1 VSETAAA
8 EALAAELLLDA
19 DSRRGQAERA
29 RARRVSRLLSTEAG
43 RGLILALTDEVLR
56 IRDPRRAAAVLHDL
70 VEHAD
75 AAVALGPLD
84 RVALRAG
91 ADLAPRLPGLVLP
104 AVRERVRS
112 EMAGV
117 ILPAGPRRL
126 AHHIARRL
134 RQGIRLNVNV
144 LGEAILGEDEAELR
158 LQQILGA
165 LAQPAV
171 DYVSVKISAICS
183 QLDVLGFDHEVERI
197 GARLRRLYD
206 AANGYRP
213 AKFVNLDMEEYR
225 DLELT
230 LAVFRRVLDEPA
242 YATTAAGIV
251 LQAYLPDSLPAL
263 EELGAWARKRRDRT
277 GAWVKVRLV
286 KGANLAMED
295 VDAELHGWPAAPFA
309 SKDETDA
316 NYKRMLDVVLD
327 PHNDGAVRIGV
338 ATHNLFEVA
347 WAATQA
353 EARGARHRVEFEM
366 LEGMAPAVA
375 EATAA
380 RLGGLLLYAP
390 IFKRGDIESAIAY
403 LVRRLDEN
411 SGPDNFLTHSFS
423 LQVGSAEWE
432 GEAERF
438 RRSVAARHRLVVP
451 TRRVQDRSSAP
462 FRLAAAPSF
471 ANEPETDFSIAA
483 NREWIA
489 HYLQERPH
497 PDYRP
502 VVAGRM
508 VEGVPAEAGIDP
520 SAPGAGAAY
529 RWLSASPEVVESA
542 VACARAAGPEWASL
556 PAEQRRAVL
565 EGAADALSRRRG
577 ELLAVMA
584 YDTGKTVR
592 EGDPEVSEAIDFAT
606 YYASLIPTSGSGFRP
621 FGTVVV
627 APPWNFPLSIP
638 AGGVLAALAAGN
650 AVILKPAPESVAVA
664 SALCE
669 ALWEG
674 GVSRSVL
681 QFVPCVDG
689 DASKLLITHPH
700 VDAVVLTGS
709 WDTARRF
716 LEWRPNLSLH
726 AETSGKNAMV
736 ITATADLDEAIADL
750 VHSAFGHAGQKCSA
764 ASLAIVEASVH
775 DDPRF
780 LRRLA
785 DAVRSLRVGPAWDLV
800 TTMGPLIRPPEG
812 PLLEAFTRLS
822 PGERW
827 LVRPARLDAGGYLWS
842 PGVKVGVQPG
852 SMFHLTECFG
862 PVLGVMRA
870 ADLEE
875 AIRWQNQPDCGLTA
889 GLHALDP
896 AEIARWRD
904 AVHAGNLYVNR
915 GTTGAIVRRQP
926 FGGWKRSVVG
936 PGAKAGGPNYVA
948 SLGSWPVVEAGVDV
962 AGYGA
967 ACRAAWE
974 AMRVPQDPS
983 SLVAEANAFRYRP
996 LGTVMLALGPRVSA
1010 AEAACAQAA
1019 AAAVGVEVVETP
1031 RPGLDKVRFLG
1042 PVDDATRLATHD
1054 AGWWVDD
1061 IPVAADPQREVLR
1074 WVREQAVS
1082 ERLHRHG
1089 NVTGRRRGLGG

>member
-1 VSETAAA
+1 VTETAAA
-8 EALAAELLLDA
+8 EALAAELLMDA
-19 DSRRGQAERA
+19 DSRRGPAERA

-56 IRDPRRAAAVLHDL
+56 VREPRRAAAVLHDL
-70 VEHAD
+70 VSNSGGD
-75 AAVALGPLD
+75 TALGPLD
-84 RVALRAG
+84 RLALRAG
-91 ADLAPRLPGLVLP
+91 AGLAPSLPGLVLP
-104 AVRERVRS
+104 AVRQRVRS

-117 ILPAGPRRL
+117 ILPAGAGRL
-126 AHHIARRL
+126 ARHIAHRHH
-134 RQGIRLNVNV
+134 QGIRLNINV

-158 LQQILGA
+158 LEQILGV

-197 GARLRRLYD
+197 AARLRRLYD
-206 AANGYRP
+206 AANAYRP

-263 EELGAWARKRRDRT
+263 EELCAWARKRRDRT

-295 VDAELHGWPAAPFA
+295 IDAELHGWPAAPFA

-327 PHNDGAVRIGV
+327 PHNDGAVRIGI

-353 EARGARHRVEFEM
+353 ERRGARHRVEFEM

-390 IFKRGDIESAIAY
+390 IVRRGDIESAIAY

-423 LQVGSAEWE
+423 LQVGSAVWE

-438 RRSVAARHRLVVP
+438 RRSVAAHHRLVVP
-451 TRRVQDRSSAP
+451 TRRVQDRSAAP
-462 FRLAAAPSF
+462 FRLAAGPAF
-471 ANEPETDFSIAA
+471 ANEPDTDFSIAP

-489 HYLQERPH
+489 QALRERPH
-497 PDYRP
+497 PEYRP
-502 VVAGRM
+502 VVAGRL

-520 SAPGAGAAY
+520 SAPESGAAY
-529 RWLSASPEVVESA
+529 RWLSASPEVVASA
-542 VACARAAGPEWASL
+542 VACARVAGPEWASL
-556 PAEQRRAVL
+556 PPSGRRAVL

-584 YDTGKTVR
+584 CDTGKTVR

-606 YYASLIPTSGSGFRP
+606 YYASLIPASASGFRP

-664 SALCE
+664 AVLCE

-674 GVSRSVL
+674 GVPRSVL
-681 QFVPCVDG
+681 QFAPCVDG
-689 DASKLLITHPH
+689 DASKLLITHEH

-716 LEWRPNLSLH
+716 LEWRPDLSLH

-785 DAVRSLRVGPAWDLV
+785 DAVRSLRVGPAGDLV

-812 PLLEAFTRLS
+812 PLLEAFTRLG

-827 LVRPARLDAGGYLWS
+827 LVQPARLDAEGYLWS

-870 ADLEE
+870 ADLDE
-875 AIRWQNQPDCGLTA
+875 AIRWQNQPAYGLTA

-896 AEIARWRD
+896 AEIDRWRD

-948 SLGSWPVVEAGVDV
+948 SLGTWPSVGAGVDV

-967 ACRAAWE
+967 GCRAAWE
-974 AMRVPQDPS
+974 EMGVPQDPTG
-983 SLVAEANAFRYRP
+983 LAAEANAFRYRP
-996 LGTVMLALGPRVSA
+996 LGSVLLAVGPGVSA
-1010 AEAACAQAA
+1010 SEVACARAA
-1019 AAAVGVEVVETP
+1019 AAAVGVQVVETP

-1042 PVDDATRLATHD
+1042 PVDDPTRLAAHD
-1054 AGWWVDD
+1054 AGRWVDD
-1061 IPVAADPQREVLR
+1061 IPVAADPRREVLR

-1089 NVTGRRRGLGG
+1089 NVTGRRRGLGR

>member
-1 VSETAAA
+1 V
-8 EALAAELLLDA
+8 LA
-19 DSRRGQAERA
+19 
-29 RARRVSRLLSTEAG
+29 
-43 RGLILALTDEVLR
+43 
-56 IRDPRRAAAVLHDL
+56 
-70 VEHAD
+70 
-75 AAVALGPLD
+75 
-84 RVALRAG
+84 
-91 ADLAPRLPGLVLP
+91 
-104 AVRERVRS
+104 
-112 EMAGV
+112 
-117 ILPAGPRRL
+117 
-126 AHHIARRL
+126 
-134 RQGIRLNVNV
+134 
-144 LGEAILGEDEAELR
+144 
-158 LQQILGA
+158 
-165 LAQPAV
+165 
-171 DYVSVKISAICS
+171 
-183 QLDVLGFDHEVERI
+183 FDHEVERI
-197 GARLRRLYD
+197 AARLRRLYD
-206 AANGYRP
+206 AANAYRP

-263 EELGAWARKRRDRT
+263 EELCAWARKRRDRT
-277 GAWVKVRLV
+277 GAWIKVRLV

-327 PHNDGAVRIGV
+327 PHNDGAVHAGI

-353 EARGARHRVEFEM
+353 ELRGARHRVEFEM

-390 IFKRGDIESAIAY
+390 IVGRGDIESAIAY

-411 SGPDNFLTHSFS
+411 SSPDNFLTHSFS
-423 LQVGSAEWE
+423 LQVDSAVWE
-432 GEAERF
+432 VEEERF
-438 RRSVAARHRLVVP
+438 RRSVSERHRLAVP
-451 TRRVQDRSSAP
+451 TRRVQDRAATDG
-462 FRLAAAPSF
+462 RAAAGPGF
-471 ANEPETDFSIAA
+471 ANEPDTDFSIAA
-483 NREWIA
+483 NREWIGRHLEA
-489 HYLQERPH
+489 RPQ
-497 PDYRP
+497 PEFRP
-502 VVAGRM
+502 VVAGRA
-508 VEGVPAEAGIDP
+508 VEGVAAEAGIDP
-520 SAPGAGAAY
+520 SAPGSGPAY
-529 RWLSASPEVVESA
+529 RWLPASSDVVESA
-542 VACARAAGPEWASL
+542 VACARAAGPQWAARP
-556 PAEQRRAVL
+556 PASRRAVL
-565 EGAADALSRRRG
+565 DNVADALARRRG

-606 YYASLIPTSGSGFRP
+606 YYASVIPEAGSGFRP

-664 SALCE
+664 GRLAE

-674 GVSRSVL
+674 GIPRSVL
-681 QFVPCVDG
+681 QLVPCVDG
-689 DASKLLITHPH
+689 DASRLLITHPH

-709 WDTARRF
+709 WETARRF
-716 LEWRPNLSLH
+716 LDWRPDLSLH

-785 DAVRSLRVGPAWDLV
+785 DTVRSLRVGPAWNLA

-827 LVRPARLDAGGYLWS
+827 LVQPARLDAGGYLWS

-852 SMFHLTECFG
+852 SPFHLTECFG

-870 ADLEE
+870 ADLDQ
-875 AIRWQNQPDCGLTA
+875 AIAWQNQPAYGLTA

-896 AEIARWRD
+896 AEIERWRD
-904 AVHAGNLYVNR
+904 AVQAGNLYVNR

-948 SLGSWPVVEAGVDV
+948 SLGTWPAVAMGVDV
-962 AGYGA
+962 SAYGA
-967 ACRAAWE
+967 ACRTAWE
-974 AMRVPQDPS
+974 AIREPRDPTG
-983 SLVAEANAFRYRP
+983 LAAEANAFRYRP
-996 LGTVMLALGPRVSA
+996 LRSVLLHRGAGVSDT
-1010 AEAACAQAA
+1010 ELSCARAA
-1019 AAAVGVEVVETP
+1019 AAAVGATVVEAP
-1031 RPGLDKVRFLG
+1031 SPGLDKVRFLG
-1042 PVDDATRLATHD
+1042 AVEDATRLAAHD

-1061 IPVAADPQREVLR
+1061 LPVAADPPREILR

-1089 NVTGRRRGLGG
+1089 NVTGRRRGLGR